1 MVNAFFINGSYPD
14 LFNLFFVNY
23 SYKIKNVLYIK
34 MPWIGWIGKIIDRL
48 SAEEHIIRL
57 YGSGSES

>member
-1 MVNAFFINGSYPD
+1 MFLKRKQG
-14 LFNLFFVNY
+14 
-23 SYKIKNVLYIK
+23 KKKNVLFIK
-34 MPWIGWIGKIIDRL
+34 MPWIGWIGWIGKIIDRL

>member
-1 MVNAFFINGSYPD
+1 MFLKRKQG
-14 LFNLFFVNY
+14 
-23 SYKIKNVLYIK
+23 KKKNVLFIK

-57 YGSGSES
+57 NGSGSES